1 MTETQQSPQHNET
14 ALELQNLV
22 EAQISA
28 RVPETLPSDGIHKPV
43 RGDGRCLISAVQH
56 AATGYSVLS
65 DIGRDG
71 AGIPKDTSTEHMEQE
86 MSVGALARYGLSSL
100 CSVHEMVVCAV

>member
-1 MTETQQSPQHNET
+1 MTETQQSPQLSET

-28 RVPETLPSDGIHKPV
+28 RVPETLPSDGIHKTV
-43 RGDGRCLISAVQH
+43 RGDGRCLISATQH

-65 DIGRDG
+65 EIGRDG
-71 AGIPKDTSTEHMEQE
+71 AGIPVESNTERMEQE
-86 MSVGALARYGLSSL
+86 MSAAALARCGLTSS
-100 CSVHEMVVCAV
+100 